1 MNTNICPVKKQK
13 QFECK
18 NCNFICSKSSNYNS
32 HLLTAKHLLAI
43 NSENSVNDTNITTN
57 ANIENKI
64 FTCKCGKEYKF
75 LSSLCFHKKKCN
87 YLDIVVENKKE
98 DATEVIIPNNVIMKI
113 IEANKDLKDIIIN
126 QQQQHYEQQEKQKRE
141 AYEQQEKHKREAY
154 EQQEKNKLEAYQQQ
168 EKMMEMM
175 TKQISEII
183 PKMGNN
189 NNNTNKITN
198 NTKNKFNLKI
208 FLNETCKEAISI
220 KEFMSRFEVSMQN
233 IILLKDKG
241 LIESVTQA
249 FIDNINKL
257 DINERP
263 IHCTDKK
270 RERLYVKND
279 TWQLD
284 EDNTQI
290 KTLLRQ
296 MNHRQLQETEQWTD
310 ANPDY
315 MTEDELQNEFVK
327 LIGNCTTTFYDKEG
341 KIIRN
346 ICEHVYLTERH

>member
-1 MNTNICPVKKQK
+1 MNTNASIVKKTK

-32 HLLTAKHLLAI
+32 HLLTAKHLLVI

-57 ANIENKI
+57 AKIENKI

-113 IEANKDLKDIIIN
+113 IEDNKDLKDIIIN
-126 QQQQHYEQQEKQKRE
+126 QQQQHYV
-141 AYEQQEKHKREAY
+141 
-154 EQQEKNKLEAYQQQ
+154 QQ

-346 ICEHVYLTERH
+346 ICEHVYLTERN

>member
-1 MNTNICPVKKQK
+1 MSQISHNE
-13 QFECK
+13 FECTL
-18 NCNFICSKSSNYNS
+18 CNYTTSKKSDYGK
-32 HLLTAKHLLAI
+32 HIATRKHLLLA
-43 NSENSVNDTNITTN
+43 NTKNTTTKNTTTKNNTTN
-57 ANIENKI
+57 SISEHKLHP
-64 FTCKCGKEYKF
+64 CSCGKEYKF
-75 LSSLCFHKKKCN
+75 SSSLSYHKKTC
-87 YLDIVVENKKE
+87 LDIIEAKQKKTCDKE
-98 DATEVIIPNNVIMKI
+98 DTPNNVIMQI
-113 IEANKDLKDIIIN
+113 IEANKDLKDIIIT

-141 AYEQQEKHKREAY
+141 AYEQQEK
-154 EQQEKNKLEAYQQQ
+154 
-168 EKMMEMM
+168 MMEMM
-175 TKQISEII
+175 TKQMSEIF
-183 PKMGNN
+183 PKLGNN
-189 NNNTNKITN
+189 NNNNTSNKIIN

-208 FLNETCKEAISI
+208 FLNETCKEAITM
-220 KEFMSRFEVSMQN
+220 KEFMSRFEVTMQN

-279 TWQLD
+279 TWELD
-284 EDNTQI
+284 EDNRQI

-327 LIGNCTTTFYDKEG
+327 LVGNCTSKFDDKEG

-346 ICEHVYLTERH
+346 ICEHVYLTERHLTL

>member
-1 MNTNICPVKKQK
+1 M
-13 QFECK
+13 
-18 NCNFICSKSSNYNS
+18 
-32 HLLTAKHLLAI
+32 
-43 NSENSVNDTNITTN
+43 
-57 ANIENKI
+57 
-64 FTCKCGKEYKF
+64 
-75 LSSLCFHKKKCN
+75 
-87 YLDIVVENKKE
+87 
-98 DATEVIIPNNVIMKI
+98 
-113 IEANKDLKDIIIN
+113 
-126 QQQQHYEQQEKQKRE
+126 
-141 AYEQQEKHKREAY
+141 
-154 EQQEKNKLEAYQQQ
+154 
-168 EKMMEMM
+168 
-175 TKQISEII
+175 
-183 PKMGNN
+183 
-189 NNNTNKITN
+189 
-198 NTKNKFNLKI
+198 
-208 FLNETCKEAISI
+208 
-220 KEFMSRFEVSMQN
+220 KEFMSRFEVTMQN

-346 ICEHVYLTERH
+346 ICEHVYLTERN